1 MLRRVLFLLLFVSGL
16 SAVIAEEK
24 DDLVL
29 EEEATQQGKGV
40 IIELEEK
47 KPDEPAARKNKSA
60 RKQIEL
66 IVGGQGEDG
75 VARRG
80 ALIIED

>member
-1 MLRRVLFLLLFVSGL
+1 MLRWALFLLLFVSGL
-16 SAVIAEEK
+16 SAVIGGEK
-24 DDLVL
+24 DDLVRN
-29 EEEATQQGKGV
+29 EEATQQGKGV

-47 KPDEPAARKNKSA
+47 KSDKAADRKNTTG
-60 RKQIEL
+60 RKQVEL

-80 ALIIED
+80 TLKVED